1 MSFYKSKWWKES
13 IGYQIYIKSF
23 KDSNDDGIGDLNGI
37 IEKLD
42 YLKDLGIDFLWICP
56 FYQSPMVDNGYDV
69 SDFFK
74 VDSSFGTIK
83 DFKNLVKEKKK
94 DEDYRRFNLK
104 PDE

>member
-42 YLKDLGIDFLWICP
+42 YLKDLGIDFYGFVRFINHQWSI
-56 FYQSPMVDNGYDV
+56 MVMM
-69 SDFFK
+69 SLTF
-74 VDSSFGTIK
+74 
-83 DFKNLVKEKKK
+83 
-94 DEDYRRFNLK
+94 
-104 PDE
+104 